1 MITRLLTWWRNRAD
15 DGLKDHK
22 LGHTYRFTGHDQ
34 DKASAARL
42 RALDRAKAARKLADR
57 YGRRADVV
65 NNREG
70 RR

>member
-1 MITRLLTWWRNRAD
+1 MISWLLDKWRNRPDPAAVMQTPVV
-15 DGLKDHK
+15 K
-22 LGHTYRFTGHDQ
+22 FSGHDQ

-65 NNREG
+65 NIREG